1 MIVPVNGLNF
11 EEEVEKS
18 PLPVLVDVTA
28 EWCGPCKAAAPV
40 VEAISERLAG
50 KLKVVAIDG
59 GESPDLVAKLGVRG
73 FPTFLGV
80 LRGSV
85 VRSRAGFA
93 GKKALEAFGDE
104 LAGLS
109 GPSPGAVTG

>member
-1 MIVPVNGLNF
+1 MSQTPSGVVPVNEINF
-11 EEEVEKS
+11 EDEVLKS
-18 PLPVLVDVTA
+18 EVPVFIDVTA
-28 EWCGPCKAAAPV
+28 AWCGPCKAAAPV
-40 VEAISERLAG
+40 VESIARNTVG

-59 GESPDLVAKLGVRG
+59 GESPDLVARLGVRG

-80 LRGSV
+80 VRGNV

-104 LAGLS
+104 VSGLR
-109 GPSPGAVTG
+109 